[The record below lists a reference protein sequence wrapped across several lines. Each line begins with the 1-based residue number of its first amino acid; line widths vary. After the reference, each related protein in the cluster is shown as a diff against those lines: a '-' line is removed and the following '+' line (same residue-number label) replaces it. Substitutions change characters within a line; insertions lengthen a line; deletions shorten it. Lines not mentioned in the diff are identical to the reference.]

1 MARALV
7 LKHGSSDLEFALD
20 KIDRRKLYGFVDTET
35 LDGAGRACELSLLG
49 SDGRTL
55 VGRGGSAL
63 LWLDPDGN
71 HVDKAT
77 LSPVKHTGE
86 SWSRVP
92 SSFDAPIALSV
103 KAGVEDLLNHNIKAT
118 YALTAPLG
126 ASALMDELRRGVI
139 YTFPFSFRGGLDPD
153 VGFLLVNS
161 EGLPFLLLGKPTSL
175 QFVALAEESPPEA
188 EESPEADDDD
198 DEVDF
203 AMM

>member
-1 MARALV
+1 MAV
-7 LKHGSSDLEFALD
+7 PISSLRWTRSIGESSTA
-20 KIDRRKLYGFVDTET
+20 
-35 LDGAGRACELSLLG
+35 SLLA

-71 HVDKAT
+71 HVDKAS

-86 SWSRVP
+86 VWSRVP
-92 SSFDAPIALSV
+92 SSFEAPIALSV

-118 YALTAPLG
+118 YALTAPMG
-126 ASALMDELRRGVI
+126 ASALLDELRRGVV

-153 VGFLLVNS
+153 VGFLLAS
-161 EGLPFLLLGKPTSL
+161 GEGLPFLLLGKPTNL
-175 QFVALAEESPPEA
+175 QFVALAEESLPES
-188 EESPEADDDD
+188 EEAPESDEDD